1 MTLVSLPSL
10 NIPYPLPCLRQFST
24 TAFSSLSKSPGV
36 PDMFNSSRK
45 ARGQSLSHSGVLIKI
60 LQKPGDSIKVNGF
73 NKVPEP
79 APAPPQKSSKMKNLA
94 IDFGV
99 GTAATVAGNELLK
112 PNTENGTHLA
122 DLANQNQLT
131 TSTMLSN
138 GTNPNQANDTTNQIL
153 TYTSD
158 LTSSANS
165 TTPNSTT
172 TTTQA
177 QKKRALVHGLPVNIF
192 SECGTTSSHG
202 L

>member
-1 MTLVSLPSL
+1 
-10 NIPYPLPCLRQFST
+10 
-24 TAFSSLSKSPGV
+24 
-36 PDMFNSSRK
+36 
-45 ARGQSLSHSGVLIKI
+45 
-60 LQKPGDSIKVNGF
+60 
-73 NKVPEP
+73 
-79 APAPPQKSSKMKNLA
+79 MKNLA
-94 IDFGV
+94 IDSGV

-112 PNTENGTHLA
+112 PNTESGTHLA